1 MLKERPVYSWQ
12 LKFEPNVRFLGD
24 LVGLLGVS

>member
-1 MLKERPVYSWQ
+1 MPTERPVYLWQ
-12 LKFEPNVRFLGD
+12 RKFGPNVRFLDD